1 MIQIK
6 NTECWL
12 VIFFFMLWKWIVVVQ
27 SPHHVQLFVTPMD
40 CSILGLFVR
49 HHLSKFA
56 QVRVDCIGDAIQ
68 PSHPLIASSLALS
81 IRAFSSQLFTSNDQ
95 NTGVSISASVL
106 PMSIQGWSLL
116 RLTDLISFLSKGL
129 SGVFFQHHSLKA
141 SVLQCST
148 FFTVQLSQP
157 NVTVRRPWPWLY
169 GPLLAE

>member
-40 CSILGLFVR
+40 CSILGLFVL

-106 PMSIQGWSLL
+106 PMSIHGWFPL
-116 RLTDLISFLSKGL
+116 RLTGLICLLPKGH
-129 SGVFFQHHSLKA
+129 SGVFSSTIIWSYQFVNALPSLWSSSHNHTWPLGNHSLDYRD
-141 SVLQCST
+141 L
-148 FFTVQLSQP
+148 F
-157 NVTVRRPWPWLY
+157 W
-169 GPLLAE
+169 

>member
-1 MIQIK
+1 
-6 NTECWL
+6 
-12 VIFFFMLWKWIVVVQ
+12 MLFSFPVVSDSLRPHGLQ
-27 SPHHVQLFVTPMD
+27 HTRLLCPSPSP
-40 CSILGLFVR
+40 
-49 HHLSKFA
+49 KFA
-56 QVRVDCIGDAIQ
+56 QVHVHCIGGIIQ
-68 PSHPLIASSLALS
+68 PFHPLMSSSPLPPSPFPASGT
-81 IRAFSSQLFTSNDQ
+81 FPMSQLFTLDDQ